1 MPIINITKSNNNELD
16 LKVINNI
23 KALGIDMINTAGS
36 GHPGIVLGAAPILY
50 RLYSKH
56 LVFDYNNPN
65 WINRDRFVMSSG
77 HGSALLYATLFMSGF
92 NITIDDLKNFRK
104 YNSLTPGHPEVNV
117 TPGVDAST
125 GPLGQ
130 GFASAVGM
138 AIGEAYLNEK
148 FKVSKTSL
156 IDHYTYVFVSDGDL
170 MEGISYEAGAIAGNL
185 GLGKL
190 IVLYDSNNISLD
202 GNTKE
207 TLKEN
212 VLERFKALNWDTYL
226 ITDPYDLNSFDNA
239 IEKAKLVTD
248 KPSIIEIKTTIG
260 KDSKYQNTN
269 KVHGKQLERE
279 DIKKLKKKLDIRDV
293 EYTVLSDA
301 YDYMKNSID
310 ERNNLKISSYEKTK
324 EKLLA
329 KLPENLKK
337 DYENLCNNNIEID
350 LDKIIVNLE
359 SDKDYSGRDLSSH
372 ILNKLNN
379 YDILTLGTDTSSSTK
394 VYFNEEKEFT
404 SKNRKG
410 KNIMCGVRE
419 LGTSAIMNG
428 LLLMGI
434 RCITSSFLS
443 FSNYMI
449 PSIRMNSLM
458 NLGGIYVFTHDT
470 VLVGEDGP
478 THQPIEQIEMLRAIP
493 NVVVFR
499 PCDINEMLA
508 AYKYAFKNKSTTIII
523 ASKDILPPC
532 LNTDI
537 KKTIDGGYLL
547 KSSDKDEVCLI
558 ASGSEVNLA
567 LEISTLLEIHM
578 ISARVVSMP
587 SINLFNKLKKEE
599 KEKILPPNMKKV
611 VLELS
616 PCESYYKFLNIDD
629 LVFNVSNYMKSGNKQ
644 DIISK
649 LSYTPDTILNSIIN
663 SIK

>member
-1 MPIINITKSNNNELD
+1 MAIINITKSNNELD

-23 KALGIDMINTAGS
+23 KALGIDMINTANS

-56 LVFDYNNPN
+56 LVYDYNNPN

-248 KPSIIEIKTTIG
+248 KPSIIEIKTIIG

-269 KVHGKQLERE
+269 KVHGKPLERE
-279 DIKKLKKKLDIRDV
+279 DIKKIKKKLDIRDV

-310 ERNNLKISSYEKTK
+310 ERNNLKIFSYEKTK

-379 YDILTLGTDTSSSTK
+379 YDILTLGADTSSSTK

-599 KEKILPPNMKKV
+599 KEKILPPNIKKV

-616 PCESYYKFLNIDD
+616 SCESYYKFLNTDD

>member
-1 MPIINITKSNNNELD
+1 MAIINITKSNNELD

-23 KALGIDMINTAGS
+23 KALGIDMINTANS

-56 LVFDYNNPN
+56 LVYDYNNPN

-92 NITIDDLKNFRK
+92 NIAIDDLKNFRK

-148 FKVSKTSL
+148 FKVAKSSL

-190 IVLYDSNNISLD
+190 IVIYDSNNISLD

-248 KPSIIEIKTTIG
+248 KPSIIEIKTIIG

-269 KVHGKQLERE
+269 KVHGKPLERE

-419 LGTSAIMNG
+419 LGVSAIMNG

-616 PCESYYKFLNIDD
+616 SCESYYKFLNIDD
-629 LVFNVSNYMKSGNKQ
+629 LVFNVLNYMKSGNKQ

>member
-1 MPIINITKSNNNELD
+1 MAIINITKSNNNELD

-23 KALGIDMINTAGS
+23 KALGIDMINTANS

-50 RLYSKH
+50 RLYNKH

-65 WINRDRFVMSSG
+65 WINRDRFVMSAG

-130 GFASAVGM
+130 GFANAVGM

-269 KVHGKQLERE
+269 KVHGKPLERE

-443 FSNYMI
+443 FSNHMI

-616 PCESYYKFLNIDD
+616 SCESYYKFLNIDD

>member
-65 WINRDRFVMSSG
+65 WINRDRFVMSAG

-92 NITIDDLKNFRK
+92 NLTIDDLKKFRK

-117 TPGVDAST
+117 APGVDAST

-130 GFASAVGM
+130 GFANAVGM

-248 KPSIIEIKTTIG
+248 KPSIIEIKTIIG

-269 KVHGKQLERE
+269 KVHGKPLERE

-350 LDKIIVNLE
+350 LDQIIVNLE

-616 PCESYYKFLNIDD
+616 SCESYYKFLNIDD

>member
-1 MPIINITKSNNNELD
+1 MAIINITKSNNELD

-23 KALGIDMINTAGS
+23 KALGIDMINTANS

-56 LVFDYNNPN
+56 LVYDYNNPN
-65 WINRDRFVMSSG
+65 WINRDRFVMSAG

-248 KPSIIEIKTTIG
+248 KPSIIEIKTIIG

-269 KVHGKQLERE
+269 KVHGKPLERE

-310 ERNNLKISSYEKTK
+310 ERNNLKISLYEKTK

-523 ASKDILPPC
+523 ASKDILPSC

-616 PCESYYKFLNIDD
+616 SCESYYKFLNTDD

>member
-1 MPIINITKSNNNELD
+1 MAIINITKSNNNELD

-23 KALGIDMINTAGS
+23 KALGIDMINTANS

-56 LVFDYNNPN
+56 LVYDYNNPN

-130 GFASAVGM
+130 GFANAVGM

-248 KPSIIEIKTTIG
+248 KPSIIEIKTIIG

-269 KVHGKQLERE
+269 KVHGKPLERE

-616 PCESYYKFLNIDD
+616 SCESYYKFLNIDD

>member
-1 MPIINITKSNNNELD
+1 MAIINITKSNNNELD

-23 KALGIDMINTAGS
+23 KALGIDMINTANS

-56 LVFDYNNPN
+56 LVYDYNNPN

-130 GFASAVGM
+130 GFANAVGM

-248 KPSIIEIKTTIG
+248 KPSIIEIKTIIG

-269 KVHGKQLERE
+269 KVHGKPLERE

-359 SDKDYSGRDLSSH
+359 SDKNYSGRDLSSH

-616 PCESYYKFLNIDD
+616 SCESYYKFLNIDD

>member
-1 MPIINITKSNNNELD
+1 MAIINITKSNNELD

-23 KALGIDMINTAGS
+23 KALGIDMINTANS

-56 LVFDYNNPN
+56 LVYDYNNPN

-248 KPSIIEIKTTIG
+248 KPSIIEIKTIIG

-269 KVHGKQLERE
+269 KVHGKPLERE
-279 DIKKLKKKLDIRDV
+279 DIKKIKKKLDIRDV

-310 ERNNLKISSYEKTK
+310 ERNNLKIFSYEKTK

-379 YDILTLGTDTSSSTK
+379 YDILTLGADTSSSTK

-419 LGTSAIMNG
+419 LGVSAIMNG

-599 KEKILPPNMKKV
+599 KEKILPPNIKKV

-616 PCESYYKFLNIDD
+616 SCESYYKFLNTDD